1 MGPMQT
7 LVPMLLMFAV
17 FWFIIIRP
25 QMKKQKQHQ
34 AMLAALGKGDTVV
47 TRGGLIGRISA
58 ATDIELTIELNDKS
72 RVKVLRSHVDG
83 KYNPGQTSAVD
94 GQIAKAA

>member
-25 QMKKQKQHQ
+25 QMKKQKEHQ
-34 AMLAALGKGDTVV
+34 AMLAALDKGDTIV
-47 TRGGLIGRISA
+47 TRGGLIGRIA
-58 ATDIELTIELNDKS
+58 AVSGGELTIELNDKA

-83 KYNPGQTSAVD
+83 KYKASDIKSTD
-94 GQIAKAA
+94 GRVKAAA